1 MTQDEQHP
9 AENAPPT
16 PGAPSSEGGSP
27 APPTSPGGAAA
38 IDWAA
43 LPPEILR
50 VIREP
55 GDALGSLHRP
65 GAPALLRGLILGIAS
80 AVLVVLLQF
89 LFLKMLMGKW
99 YSPGFGRLLE
109 QMLGGAIFLAA
120 GAALSFLLRSA
131 PAGRTKDFTDDAYLV
146 GVSMVFLVAG
156 TLVWGIFSL
165 FKTEIFQS
173 VANAG
178 STMGLLLAA
187 VTYHAGL
194 KQLGETR
201 ASKAVWTAAAVF
213 AVALL
218 VGSLLQFT
226 PLLGG
231 TMDFAAMG
239 GAMDPGDVQEQLNK
253 GLEEMMR
260 GMQR

>member
-1 MTQDEQHP
+1 
-9 AENAPPT
+9 
-16 PGAPSSEGGSP
+16 
-27 APPTSPGGAAA
+27 
-38 IDWAA
+38 
-43 LPPEILR
+43 

-65 GAPALLRGLILGIAS
+65 GTPALLLGLILGIGS

-89 LFLKMLMGKW
+89 LFLKMLIGRW

-109 QMLGGAIFLAA
+109 QILGGAIFLAA
-120 GAALSFLLRSA
+120 GAAMSFLLRST

-146 GVSMVFLVAG
+146 GASMVFLVAG

-173 VANAG
+173 VATAG
-178 STMGLLLAA
+178 SAMGLLLTAL
-187 VTYHAGL
+187 TYHAGL

-218 VGSLLQFT
+218 VGLLLKFS
-226 PLLGG
+226 PL
-231 TMDFAAMG
+231 G
-239 GAMDPGDVQEQLNK
+239 GAMDFSAFGPGAMDPSDVHEQLQEN
-253 GLEEMMR
+253 LNEMMR